1 MGLIYVVEDDRNI
14 SEIESFALKNS
25 GYDVCVYESAEEFY
39 RAVRERIPSL
49 VLLDI
54 MLPDESGLDITEK
67 IRKNPLTKSVPIIL
81 VTAKTTEL
89 DKVKGL
95 DIGADDYITKP
106 FGVMELISRVR
117 ALLRRSGEHTEEKCL
132 RTGTICLDSER
143 HAVYVEDRLCE
154 LTYKEYE
161 LLIAAVLRNGVTEI
175 RMKRKINRQLM
186 FLSSLAIAI
195 TLFLMAV
202 VFYRIFQAQVMDDLK
217 IYAYAL
223 ADGREENA
231 ESGDYGYIDRYHHGK
246 ENVRA
251 TVITPQGEVLY
262 DSNADVG
269 GMDNHAGRP
278 EVADAIRYGEGS
290 LPLCRRI
297 RSILRSCWKTEMY
310 SEWPGNPTAYGV
322 FCTGH
327 CLRS

>member
-39 RAVRERIPSL
+39 RAVRERTPSL

-161 LLIAAVLRNGVTEI
+161 LLRLLMQRAGIVT
-175 RMKRKINRQLM
+175 
-186 FLSSLAIAI
+186 
-195 TLFLMAV
+195 T
-202 VFYRIFQAQVMDDLK
+202 
-217 IYAYAL
+217 
-223 ADGREENA
+223 REEILNHVWGIDFQG
-231 ESGDYGYIDRYHHGK
+231 ESRTLDMHIKTLRQKLGEAGGLIRTVRNVGYYL
-246 ENVRA
+246 ENV
-251 TVITPQGEVLY
+251 V
-262 DSNADVG
+262 DV
-269 GMDNHAGRP
+269 
-278 EVADAIRYGEGS
+278 
-290 LPLCRRI
+290 
-297 RSILRSCWKTEMY
+297 
-310 SEWPGNPTAYGV
+310 
-322 FCTGH
+322 
-327 CLRS
+327 